1 MAVFITA
8 LRYFYMDNSLP
19 QKYITEEGR
28 KKAEE
33 ELARLKNEKR
43 PLIAKKIAAAK
54 ELGDLS
60 ENAEYAEAKD
70 EQAFV
75 EARILELTNLLKFA
89 EVVPEQTSGSEVVA
103 VGSKVTIEGESG
115 QRTYTIVGFNEA
127 NPAAGKISN
136 ASPLGQA
143 LLGRKVG
150 ESVSLQIPSGLKQF
164 TILEIN

>member
-1 MAVFITA
+1 MA
-8 LRYFYMDNSLP
+8 LRYSRMDNSLP
-19 QKYITEEGR
+19 QKYITQEGQ

-33 ELARLKNEKR
+33 ELVRLKDEKR
-43 PLIAKKIAAAK
+43 PSIAKKIAAAK

-60 ENAEYAEAKD
+60 ENAEYADAKD
-70 EQAFV
+70 EQAFL

-89 EVVPEQTSGSEVVA
+89 EVVPGQTSGNEAVT
-103 VGSKVTIEGESG
+103 VGSKVTIDGENG

-143 LLGRKVG
+143 LLGRKAG
-150 ESVSLQIPSGLKQF
+150 DTISLQVPSGSRQF
-164 TILEIN
+164 T